1 MKKYL
6 LKLLLVGVVL
16 FFGQAESYA
25 QTQSDHFASIWS
37 GLTAKASNTK
47 FTVGT
52 GGTAL
57 MLAAANGHMETVKLL
72 LDRGADLNVRDNE
85 GKTALVWAREKGHTE
100 IVQLIEAASQKAAGQ
115 SPMLPKTNT
124 GNEPF

>member
-1 MKKYL
+1 MKKYM
-6 LKLLLVGVVL
+6 LKLLLVAAFL
-16 FFGQAESYA
+16 FLGRAASYA
-25 QTQSDHFASIWS
+25 QTQNDIS
-37 GLTAKASNTK
+37 TK

-57 MLAAANGHMETVKLL
+57 MLAAANGHTETVKLL
-72 LDRGADLNVRDNE
+72 LDRGANINVRDNE

-100 IVQLIEAASQKAAGQ
+100 IVQLIEAAAQPS
-115 SPMLPKTNT
+115 MLPKNNT

>member
-6 LKLLLVGVVL
+6 LKLLLAAAFL
-16 FFGQAESYA
+16 FLGRAESCA
-25 QTQSDHFASIWS
+25 QTQNDNVTSLWS

-57 MLAAANGHMETVKLL
+57 MLAAANDHTETVKLL
-72 LDRGADLNVRDNE
+72 LDRGADINVRDNE
-85 GKTALVWAREKGHTE
+85 GKTALVWAREKGHPE
-100 IVQLIEAASQKAAGQ
+100 IVQLIEAASRKGGPTTPPAESTA
-115 SPMLPKTNT
+115 
-124 GNEPF
+124 PF